1 MTNTVI
7 GRFYEFGTP
16 FIQQSLGNCPL
27 LIRKNVGF
35 HREDLIGR
43 IVVFELIAHEY
54 LMTAVGGIKDVN
66 RTKHV

>member
-43 IVVFELIAHEY
+43 
-54 LMTAVGGIKDVN
+54 
-66 RTKHV
+66 